1 MLVLNLLCKDHK
13 MLGWRKKLI
22 HEKAF
27 LPWMLNDKP
36 VLCNVIFPSGIM
48 WILCGN
54 SSFIHVVHDLI
65 GSWHQVFSEAG
76 CSRGS
81 VRLIQQWQKENW

>member
-1 MLVLNLLCKDHK
+1 
-13 MLGWRKKLI
+13 
-22 HEKAF
+22 
-27 LPWMLNDKP
+27 MLNDKP
-36 VLCNVIFPSGIM
+36 GLCNVIFPSGIM

-81 VRLIQQWQKENW
+81 VRLIQEWQKENW